1 MVSIESDEVSETVS
15 INTDTIQEEIPQE
28 KIDVETDEQINEEDS
43 PKLE

>member
-15 INTDTIQEEIPQE
+15 VNTDTIQEEIPQE
-28 KIDVETDEQINEEDS
+28 KIDAETDDQINEEDS